1 MQSKKTG
8 QDWETKAIFSWLQ
21 QSFPFFQL
29 WAGHVRLYLFLKPK
43 VPPCHLVLPPL
54 LHSEDTS
61 QVRSDT
67 FPSKDG
73 CFIPKCICIYPA
85 HGRYQAHDLAW
96 FISYV
101 PVHHP
106 SPYHPVS
113 TDSLLTFTSWDQVL
127 ITSNLNRCS
136 RINPGPFWLTNT
148 SKIWHPT
155 YEYNIYKPSYLYNS
169 VEVKVLVAQSCL
181 TLFKPKNCS
190 LPGFPVHG
198 IFSGKNTRVGS
209 HSLLHWIRLRSR

>member
-1 MQSKKTG
+1 MGYSPCGPKKLDKT
-8 QDWETKAIFSWLQ
+8 ERL
-21 QSFPFFQL
+21 
-29 WAGHVRLYLFLKPK
+29 RLYFHSFSNHFHFTSSELDMSGCTSFWNQRFLPAVWSFHLFPTQRTRPK
-43 VPPCHLVLPPL
+43 SGH
-54 LHSEDTS
+54 
-61 QVRSDT
+61 T

-113 TDSLLTFTSWDQVL
+113 TDSLLAFTSWGQVL
-127 ITSNLNRCS
+127 ITSNLNHCS
-136 RINPGPFWLTNT
+136 RINPGPFWLTNA
-148 SKIWHPT
+148 SKIWHST
-155 YEYNIYKPSYLYNS
+155 YEYNIHKPSYLYKS

-198 IFSGKNTRVGS
+198 IFFRQEY
-209 HSLLHWIRLRSR
+209 